1 MVRDDSSIRRPWL
14 WNEEIKEKFKKQREA
29 YATMRDSI
37 SEKERVA
44 NRKKYKITN
53 NEAKEVVKQVKN
65 IAYERI
71 YERLEMKDGEKDI
84 LSF

>member
-1 MVRDDSSIRRPWL
+1 VRDDSSIRRPWL